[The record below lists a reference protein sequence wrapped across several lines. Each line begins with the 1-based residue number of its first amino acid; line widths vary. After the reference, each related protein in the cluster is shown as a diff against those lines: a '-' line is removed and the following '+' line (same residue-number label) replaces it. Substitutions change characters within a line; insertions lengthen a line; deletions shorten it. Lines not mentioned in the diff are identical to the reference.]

1 MMISLIDL
9 MMIPQT
15 EDVDVEEV
23 DVNQDSQEGR
33 VDSQV
38 DQEDSQEGRV
48 DSQVDQEDSQVDQEV
63 FLEDRVAVASYKH
76 QLHLHRAS
84 HHKWQLFNNK
94 SSVEAVE
101 RVE

>member
-1 MMISLIDL
+1 MMIFLTDL
-9 MMIPQT
+9 MMTHQT

-23 DVNQDSQEGR
+23 DVNQDSQVVFLE
-33 VDSQV
+33 
-38 DQEDSQEGRV
+38 DQEDSQ
-48 DSQVDQEDSQVDQEV
+48 DSQVGQEDSRVDQEDFQVG
-63 FLEDRVAVASYKH
+63 RVAVASYKH
-76 QLHLHRAS
+76 QLHLHLAS